1 MGKCWET
8 ESSEVK
14 TYLKETIELKL
25 DKESKFKVI
34 KYDLRRTSSFKNS
47 KDSMDNRRK
56 ETSIT
61 STKNNKESKTK
72 ILNYYYGR
80 SSSLGYYTL
89 SVGSGRK
96 SKAKERKS
104 KSCYLGWI
112 ATREYSSPKL
122 SICWEMN

>member
-1 MGKCWET
+1 
-8 ESSEVK
+8 
-14 TYLKETIELKL
+14 
-25 DKESKFKVI
+25 
-34 KYDLRRTSSFKNS
+34 
-47 KDSMDNRRK
+47 MDNRRK

-89 SVGSGRK
+89 SMGCCRK

-104 KSCYLGWI
+104 KSCHLG
-112 ATREYSSPKL
+112 
-122 SICWEMN
+122 